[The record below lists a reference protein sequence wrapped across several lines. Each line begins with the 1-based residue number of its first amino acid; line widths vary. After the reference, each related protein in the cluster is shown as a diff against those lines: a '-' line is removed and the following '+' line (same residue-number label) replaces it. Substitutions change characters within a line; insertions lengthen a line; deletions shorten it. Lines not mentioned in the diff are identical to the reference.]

1 MQFEYHGVRPGCKKM
16 EELMELENAI
26 QLITKGVQTNGQLQV
41 WADLGAGSG
50 LFSRALSALLPDKS
64 IIYAVDKN
72 YKTGQQIK
80 SQKESNTIVLSKKD
94 FTAPGLDISLCDGLL
109 MANSLHFVED
119 KLSLL
124 REIKKSVLKTGGRI
138 IIVEYDTD
146 KANQWVPYPASCK
159 NLQRLIESTGLGSL
173 QKLAEEKSRY
183 QSGGIYSALIV
194 D

>member
-1 MQFEYHGVRPGCKKM
+1 
-16 EELMELENAI
+16 MELKNAI
-26 QLITKGVQTNGQLQV
+26 QLITKGVQPGGGPQV

-50 LFSRALSALLPDKS
+50 LFSRALSALLPDGS
-64 IIYAVDKN
+64 IIFALDKN
-72 YKTGQQIK
+72 YKEGQHIPPEK
-80 SQKESNTIVLSKKD
+80 TSNRIITEKKD
-94 FTAPGLDISLCDGLL
+94 FESDLDIPTCNGIV

-124 REIKKSVLKTGGRI
+124 KKLPVTTGGRI

-146 KANQWVPYPASCK
+146 TANQWVPYPVSCK
-159 NLQRLIESTGLGSL
+159 NLQQLIETAGIGSL
-173 QKLAEEKSRY
+173 QKLAEERSRY

>member
-1 MQFEYHGVRPGCKKM
+1 
-16 EELMELENAI
+16 MELNNAI
-26 QLITKGVQTNGQLQV
+26 QLISKGVQSNGLPQA

-50 LFSRALSALLPDKS
+50 LFSRALSAVLPDKS
-64 IIYAVDKN
+64 IIYAVDKS
-72 YKTGQQIK
+72 YKAGQQIK

-94 FTAPGLDISLCDGLL
+94 FTAPSLDIPLCDGLL

-119 KLSLL
+119 KLSFLHHVKKALL
-124 REIKKSVLKTGGRI
+124 KKGGRI

-146 KANQWVPYPASCK
+146 SANQWVPYPVSCK
-159 NLQRLIESTGLGSL
+159 NLQRLIDSAGFSSL

-183 QSGGIYSALIV
+183 QSGGIYSALII